1 MGILRN
7 LCEFLV
13 QDDIISYITFG
24 LERRINITHHHAVF
38 LSSNNMSKDMCEILK
53 ERKEIFSLKN
63 ELFVIDQNS
72 AGVALA
78 SKLKDTPFIV
88 VKVAE
93 NNLAEADNLESYAF
107 VLSKYIDLGK
117 AVISTIN
124 DISRSD
130 ILEGE

>member
-1 MGILRN
+1 
-7 LCEFLV
+7 
-13 QDDIISYITFG
+13 
-24 LERRINITHHHAVF
+24 
-38 LSSNNMSKDMCEILK
+38 MSKDMCEILK
-53 ERKEIFSLKN
+53 ERKEIFSLRN

-107 VLSKYIDLGK
+107 VLSKYI
-117 AVISTIN
+117 V
-124 DISRSD
+124 
-130 ILEGE
+130 

>member
-1 MGILRN
+1 
-7 LCEFLV
+7 
-13 QDDIISYITFG
+13 
-24 LERRINITHHHAVF
+24 
-38 LSSNNMSKDMCEILK
+38 MSKSYVETLN
-53 ERKEIFSLKN
+53 ERKEIFSIKN
-63 ELFVIDQNS
+63 ELMVVDQNS
-72 AGVALA
+72 AGVAIA
-78 SKLKDTPFIV
+78 AKLQRTPFIA

-93 NNLAEADNLESYAF
+93 NNLAVVNNLESYSD